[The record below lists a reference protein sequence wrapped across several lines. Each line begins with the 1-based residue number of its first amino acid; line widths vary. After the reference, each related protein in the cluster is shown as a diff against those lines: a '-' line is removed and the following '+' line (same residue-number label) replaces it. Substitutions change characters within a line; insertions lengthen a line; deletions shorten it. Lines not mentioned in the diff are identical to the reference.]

1 MERVHLLSLGCPK
14 NLVDS
19 ELMLGTLTRAGFEV
33 TLDPQRADVLI
44 VNTCAF
50 IESAK
55 KESLD
60 AILDAASLKGRAPG
74 RRLVV
79 AGCMAQ
85 RYGAE
90 LKESLPEVDVF
101 VGTGNFLDLPEI
113 LRRTEQP
120 ELRPIPYAGAAHL
133 LPDAAAPR
141 VATGAPFSAYLKIS
155 EGCNH
160 KCSFCIIPKIRDLHE
175 SRPPEDLLVE
185 AGRLVRGGV
194 RELNL
199 IAQDL
204 TAYGRDLAP
213 QTSLAELLRSLNG
226 IDGLQWIRLLYCYPN
241 FVSDHLLDAVAELP
255 KVVKYI
261 DMPLQHGDDS
271 ILRAMRR
278 ERSADALRRLIGR
291 IRDRIPGV
299 ALRTSFIV
307 GFPGETEAAFGK
319 LKDFVRTEQF
329 DRVGVFTY
337 SREEN
342 TSAYDMDEQ
351 IPNKLK
357 RERRCELMALQSEI
371 SLQKNRDLV
380 GRRMKVLIE
389 SESPGRGRCKRG
401 RLATQAPE
409 IDGAVFLSGEADAG
423 EIVEAHITRAL
434 TYDLH
439 AQVVGELN

>member
-141 VATGAPFSAYLKIS
+141 VATGTPFSAYLKIS

-160 KCSFCIIPKIRDLHE
+160 KCSFCIIPKIRGLHE
-175 SRPPEDLLVE
+175 SRSLKDLLVE
-185 AGRLVRGGV
+185 AGGLVRNGV

-204 TAYGRDLAP
+204 TAYGRDLTP
-213 QTSLAELLRSLNG
+213 QTSLAELLRG
-226 IDGLQWIRLLYCYPN
+226 
-241 FVSDHLLDAVAELP
+241 
-255 KVVKYI
+255 
-261 DMPLQHGDDS
+261 
-271 ILRAMRR
+271 
-278 ERSADALRRLIGR
+278 
-291 IRDRIPGV
+291 
-299 ALRTSFIV
+299 
-307 GFPGETEAAFGK
+307 
-319 LKDFVRTEQF
+319 
-329 DRVGVFTY
+329 
-337 SREEN
+337 
-342 TSAYDMDEQ
+342 
-351 IPNKLK
+351 
-357 RERRCELMALQSEI
+357 
-371 SLQKNRDLV
+371 
-380 GRRMKVLIE
+380 
-389 SESPGRGRCKRG
+389 
-401 RLATQAPE
+401 
-409 IDGAVFLSGEADAG
+409 
-423 EIVEAHITRAL
+423 
-434 TYDLH
+434 
-439 AQVVGELN
+439 